1 MILTG
6 MTARRWCVW
15 ARQVDLDPAWGPVRE
30 LHPNGAARRL
40 VKAALTR
47 MLRDAQAA
55 PPEPT
60 SLTTTESLNSDHAHT
75 D

>member
-1 MILTG
+1 
-6 MTARRWCVW
+6 
-15 ARQVDLDPAWGPVRE
+15 
-30 LHPNGAARRL
+30 
-40 VKAALTR
+40 
-47 MLRDAQAA
+47 MLRCLAAEAQAA